1 MTLLSTPAI
10 RDLERFLSIP
20 APAPVTSGPLEPE
33 KIARQLTEL
42 TGLPFC
48 EANLW
53 TGELSSG
60 PQADLFPKL
69 PENVRS
75 ELQAAGKPSI
85 VEADNGLIFYGVP
98 LYDLRDPNHWSVGF
112 VPRESASLPPELV
125 VEATRQ
131 NWSTAEWDE
140 WRTALPDRSSPKLIH
155 RLILLAAGSLQEEIS
170 HHRREQEADDLAR
183 ELDSVYEEISLLH
196 MLAGNLSVSLESN
209 ELGRLC
215 LSRIRDCVAASGCA
229 VLLAGETEKRDW
241 SQSGN
246 LPFGAGDWGV
256 LETHFE
262 DHDWST
268 PFVKNQL
275 ESTTLGADFP
285 GLRSLVVAAVRAN
298 GRRIGFVIA
307 CNARSGEF
315 GSIEASLLNSVAMI
329 ISTHSCNLAL
339 FREQDEMLLSFVKSL
354 VTTLDAKDSYT
365 RGHSQRVALIA
376 HRIARQLRLTEQET
390 DAIYLSGLLHDIG
403 KVGIND
409 SILKKPG
416 RLTDEEFALIQR
428 HPVIGYDILSGLKKL
443 QHILPGVRHHHES
456 FNGTGYP
463 DRLAGHEIPLMARV
477 LAVADA
483 FDAMGSNRSYRQ
495 GMPIER
501 IETILHEGAG
511 TQWDPVV
518 VRAYF
523 ESRSDIHRIANEE
536 LTIDRLTDLAPRV

>member
-10 RDLERFLSIP
+10 RDLEDFLSTPIPEP
-20 APAPVTSGPLEPE
+20 APSGPLKPE
-33 KIARQLTEL
+33 EVVRKLTEL

-53 TGELSSG
+53 SGMLSGG
-60 PQADLFPKL
+60 PLAELFPRL
-69 PENVRS
+69 PEEVRA
-75 ELQAAGKPSI
+75 ELQTAGKPST
-85 VEADNGLIFYGVP
+85 VEAGNGLIYYGVP
-98 LYDLRDPNHWSVGF
+98 LYDLRDPNHWCVGF
-112 VPRESASLPPELV
+112 VPREASNLPPELV
-125 VEATRQ
+125 VEATRK
-131 NWSTAEWDE
+131 NWSSEEWDA
-140 WRTALPDRSSPKLIH
+140 WRLGLPDRSSPKLIH
-155 RLILLAAGSLQEEIS
+155 RLIQLAAGHVQEENS
-170 HHRREQEADDLAR
+170 HYRREQEADDLAR

-215 LSRIRDCVAASGCA
+215 LARIRDCVAAGGCA
-229 VLLAGETEKRDW
+229 VLLAGETEKCDW
-241 SQSGN
+241 SQSGS
-246 LPFGAGDWGV
+246 LPFGTGDWNV
-256 LETHFE
+256 LERHFE
-262 DHDWST
+262 GHDWST
-268 PFVKNQL
+268 PIVRNHL
-275 ESTTLGADFP
+275 ESSTLGADFP

-376 HRIARQLRLTEQET
+376 HRIARQLRLTDDET

-403 KVGIND
+403 KVGISD

-456 FNGTGYP
+456 FDGTGYP
-463 DRLAGHEIPLMARV
+463 DRLSGHEIPLMARV

-511 TQWDPVV
+511 VQWDPVV

-523 ESRSDIHRIANEE
+523 ESRNDIHRIANEV
-536 LTIDRLTDLAPRV
+536 LTIDRLTELAPRA